1 MSVCITDNGKERRT
15 ANVQRVWNVGLHN
28 RQWKRKT
35 DGKGLKW
42 RLYVCSVGLHNLQWK
57 RKTDGKGLKWRAY
70 VSNVGLHN
78 RQWKR
83 KKGGKGITLVAG
95 IKKV

>member
-1 MSVCITDNGKERRT
+1 LKRKTDDKGLSGGHTIVMSVCITDNGKERLT
-15 ANVQRVWNVGLHN
+15 ANVQRVCNVGLHN

-42 RLYVCSVGLHNLQWK
+42 RS
-57 RKTDGKGLKWRAY
+57 Y